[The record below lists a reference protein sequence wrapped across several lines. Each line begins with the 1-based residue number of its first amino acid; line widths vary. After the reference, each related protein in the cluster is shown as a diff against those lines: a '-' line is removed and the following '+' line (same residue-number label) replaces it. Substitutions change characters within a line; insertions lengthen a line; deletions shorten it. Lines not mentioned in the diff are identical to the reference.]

1 MQLYRC
7 GIRKQEVK
15 PFKITTFSASESWGL
30 Q

>member
-1 MQLYRC
+1 MRVHE
-7 GIRKQEVK
+7 GK